1 VEKCGNES
9 GPSDRYWQ
17 QAPLLYFVTQPPP
30 LGRVI
35 PDASLALAT
44 ALQMIATGAI
54 QDGKTIMLLQ
64 QAALVGFE
72 ELRARSRGSSVSV
85 CL

>member
-1 VEKCGNES
+1 
-9 GPSDRYWQ
+9 
-17 QAPLLYFVTQPPP
+17 
-30 LGRVI
+30 
-35 PDASLALAT
+35 LALAT

-72 ELRARSRGSSVSV
+72 ELRARSRGSSASV